1 MPREAVL
8 ALWRRRSMTD
18 APTCNAKQLAGLA
31 LLKENKIDF
40 EDVHTTLGK
49 IVGNV
54 VNAPEEPKY
63 KRLKTTNAKIKAL
76 CSTPGARQLLVG
88 SGFVEEEEAL
98 ALPADAD
105 IAPMQAALQAL
116 TAQQAARKEE
126 DEAAKAEAVKEQRAK
141 ALAARKAAE
150 PKGPQVKASHI
161 LLKPTADKPI
171 EAQEKRIADWKALLD
186 DHPHH
191 LMQNKFVELA
201 KAHSDCPSGAKGGAL
216 GFFAKG
222 KMVDEFDAVAFTA
235 KIGSV
240 QGPVRSEHGV
250 HLIWVQSRIAGK

>member
-1 MPREAVL
+1 M
-8 ALWRRRSMTD
+8 
-18 APTCNAKQLAGLA
+18 A

-40 EDVHTTLGK
+40 EDVTRLGK

-141 ALAARKAAE
+141 AMAARKAAG
-150 PKGPQVKASHI
+150 KGPQVKASHS
-161 LLKPTADKPI
+161 PQAHGRQADRGAG
-171 EAQEKRIADWKALLD
+171 EASQ
-186 DHPHH
+186 
-191 LMQNKFVELA
+191 
-201 KAHSDCPSGAKGGAL
+201 L
-216 GFFAKG
+216 GC
-222 KMVDEFDAVAFTA
+222 
-235 KIGSV
+235 
-240 QGPVRSEHGV
+240 R
-250 HLIWVQSRIAGK
+250 

>member
-1 MPREAVL
+1 M
-8 ALWRRRSMTD
+8 
-18 APTCNAKQLAGLA
+18 
-31 LLKENKIDF
+31 
-40 EDVHTTLGK
+40 
-49 IVGNV
+49 
-54 VNAPEEPKY
+54 
-63 KRLKTTNAKIKAL
+63 
-76 CSTPGARQLLVG
+76 
-88 SGFVEEEEAL
+88 
-98 ALPADAD
+98 
-105 IAPMQAALQAL
+105 
-116 TAQQAARKEE
+116 
-126 DEAAKAEAVKEQRAK
+126 
-141 ALAARKAAE
+141 
-150 PKGPQVKASHI
+150 KASHI